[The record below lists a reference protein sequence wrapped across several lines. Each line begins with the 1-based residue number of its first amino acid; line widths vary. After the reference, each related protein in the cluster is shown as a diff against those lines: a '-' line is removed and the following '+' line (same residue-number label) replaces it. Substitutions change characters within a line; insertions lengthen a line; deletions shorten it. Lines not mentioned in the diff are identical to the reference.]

1 MRQILFVLVVGLA
14 AIAQEAAPAQ
24 QLSEVPPK
32 PSCDPNAIFH
42 TNACVDLWN
51 AYNQALATRQ
61 RQELQLYVSK
71 QKDLAAAPLLQQ
83 IANQQA
89 EIKRLQADL
98 PLEESAYRTE
108 GVFYG
113 VGGTLVLFFLILLIR
128 RMASGFTVT
137 KRSAAVMRGEARS

>member
-24 QLSEVPPK
+24 PQLTEVPPK
-32 PSCDPNAIFH
+32 PSCNPDALFH
-42 TNACVDLWN
+42 TTACVDLWN
-51 AYNQALATRQ
+51 AYNQALAERQ

-83 IANQQA
+83 IANQQG

-108 GVFYG
+108 GVVYG
-113 VGGTLVLFFLILLIR
+113 AGGTLVLFGLIFLIR
-128 RMASGFTVT
+128 RLASGFTVT
-137 KRSAAVMRGEARS
+137 KRA